1 MSFVKFPFLT
11 EPPPAG
17 SPGKRPGPI
26 RFLLSVHVLSI
37 ALISCAIA
45 FTSGIFIIQLKHETE
60 QQAFATLER
69 RMKIF
74 WQMLSNEGEVGI
86 SRDRLLAGN
95 TVLNGNFEAPD
106 KIKEIFGASATIFMG
121 DSAISTN
128 VLTEKGERA
137 LNVRLT
143 GDLYRAIFKYNRQ
156 FRGEVNISG
165 IPHLAACDPIRAQD
179 GDPVGALY
187 VSIPK
192 REFFAT
198 YERRRTE
205 VILTALLVDI
215 IFVLL
220 SISVIRQRKKH
231 MDALRRSEELYRTLF
246 ESSTEGVLLVTDA
259 VLACN
264 ERACSLLGRER
275 DQIVGQPAAG
285 VLPDAEFDPARCEQG
300 KVIPWKYRRH
310 DGKTIDTEITV
321 CPLQT
326 EAGRAWQ
333 VMVRDITGQ
342 KQATTLLAAEKRA
355 FEMMVQG
362 KPLPA
367 ILSLICCAF
376 EEVCEG
382 ALCSILVTDAEGK
395 RLLQGAAPSLPPEY
409 SAAVHGTRIGQSIGA
424 CGTAAFTG
432 ERVIS
437 GDIATDLNWAKYKDL
452 PLKHGL
458 RACWSTPVLSSERQV
473 LGTFAIYYRAPHQP
487 EPYEIGLV
495 DRASNLASI
504 AIDRTRAREALQDAF
519 LKQQAILD
527 NIPDLV
533 WMKDPEGRFV
543 IVNETFAAA
552 CGLTPSAVAGKSDLD
567 LWPADLANQYQAD
580 DARVLETKEK
590 KRVEEYLE
598 DAAGNRFWIETI
610 KTPIYKDGAVI
621 GTTGIARDIDARKRG
636 EAALRE
642 SEERF
647 HEFFTQNW
655 DAVILLSQDTMEV
668 VDANPATMELF
679 GYQVEELRELGPLRV
694 IGPESLEAFSA
705 LLQDVAEKKD
715 SIIEHAEGVGKDGR
729 KIDISV
735 RARLIRVRQENVVY
749 CSFRD
754 ITERMR
760 LEAEQREVQ
769 SRLIQAN
776 KMTSLGMLVSGIAH
790 EINNPNQYITINA
803 SLMAEIWRHAVPVLD
818 TYLAEHG
825 EFLLKGLPYSQIR
838 DTTPRLIT
846 GIEEGAQRINSIIK
860 SLKEFVRD
868 TSGQNQEEFDLHEVV
883 HAAVMILTHAIHKH
897 TDYFRLDLDEGLP
910 QVMGKPQL
918 IEQVL
923 INLLSNALEA
933 LPGKNKGVTISSRF
947 DAESGLVILS
957 VIDEGKG
964 MERAVLERITEP
976 FYSTRLNEGGTG
988 LGLSISASI
997 IKEHGGTLEFAS
1009 SPGVGTAATITLK
1022 AAGRPVPAD
1031 DAGDV
1036 PADREAGG
1044 DA

>member
-1 MSFVKFPFLT
+1 MSFVTSF
-11 EPPPAG
+11 PPAD
-17 SPGKRPGPI
+17 PANPAKVKRTLLG
-26 RFLLSVHVLSI
+26 RMLLSGHLLSI

-45 FTSGIFIIQLKHETE
+45 FTSITFLVQLRHETE
-60 QQAFATLER
+60 QQAYGVLER
-69 RMKIF
+69 RMQIF
-74 WQMLSNEGEVGI
+74 WQFLKSKGDLSV
-86 SRDRLLAGN
+86 AGGKLMAGSHE
-95 TVLNGNFEAPD
+95 LNNDSEIPD
-106 KIKEIFGASATIFMG
+106 KMREIFGATAAIFLR
-121 DSAISTN
+121 DLPISTSRVTGN
-128 VLTEKGERA
+128 GARTLD
-137 LNVRLT
+137 VRMT
-143 GDLYRAIFKYNRQ
+143 GFPRQAIFRDNRR
-156 FRGEVNISG
+156 FRGEGDIFG
-165 IPHLAACDPIRAQD
+165 IPHITAYDPIRD
-179 GDPVGALY
+179 SNGEPIGALF
-187 VSIPK
+187 VAVPK
-192 REFFAT
+192 SDFLPA
-198 YERRRTE
+198 YNRRKVEIVVAAVMIE
-205 VILTALLVDI
+205 VV
-215 IFVLL
+215 FVLL
-220 SISVIRQRKKH
+220 SISLLRQRKKY
-231 MDALRRSEELYRTLF
+231 MDSLRRSEELYRSLF
-246 ESSTEGVLLVTDA
+246 DSSTEGILLLKDT

-264 ERACSLLGRER
+264 ERACTLFGCGRQ
-275 DQIVGQPAAG
+275 DIVGKRIAE
-285 VLPDAEFDPARCEQG
+285 VLPPLHLDSPAFDKERILQWRYRLPGGKTVDAEIAVRPLE
-300 KVIPWKYRRH
+300 I
-310 DGKTIDTEITV
+310 DGG
-321 CPLQT
+321 P
-326 EAGRAWQ
+326 AWQ
-333 VMVRDITGQ
+333 VMVRDVTDQ
-342 KQATTLLAAEKRA
+342 KLAGTLLAAEKRVL
-355 FEMMVQG
+355 EMMVQG
-362 KPLPA
+362 RPLPEV
-367 ILSLICCAF
+367 LSHICTTLEDLC
-376 EEVCEG
+376 EE
-382 ALCSILVTDAEGK
+382 ALCSILLVDSEGK
-395 RLLQGAAPSLPPEY
+395 HLVKGAAPSLPAEY
-409 SAAVHGTRIGQSIGA
+409 SRAVDGTRIGPSIGG
-424 CGTAAFTG
+424 CGTAAFSG
-432 ERVIS
+432 EVVIS
-437 GDIATDLNWAKYKDL
+437 RDIESDPVWSKYKKL
-452 PLKHGL
+452 PLQNGL
-458 RACWSTPVLSSERQV
+458 RACWSVPIMSTEQKI
-473 LGTFAIYYRAPHQP
+473 LGTFAIYHRSIHDP
-487 EPYEIGLV
+487 EPYEQTMV
-495 DRASNLASI
+495 DRAVNLASV
-504 AIDRTRAREALQDAF
+504 AIQQTRSREALQDAF

-552 CGLTPSAVAGKSDLD
+552 CGLTPSAVVGKIDLD
-567 LWPADLANQYQAD
+567 LWPPDLANQYRAD

-598 DAAGNRFWIETI
+598 DTAGKRYWIETI

-621 GTTGIARDIDARKRG
+621 GTTGTARDIDARKRG

-647 HEFFTQNW
+647 HEFFSQNW

-668 VDANPATMELF
+668 VDANPATVELF
-679 GYQVEELRELGPLRV
+679 GYRVEELRELGPLRV
-694 IGPESLEAFSA
+694 IGPESLMEFSA

-715 SIIEHAEGVGKDGR
+715 SIIEHAEGIGKDGR

-735 RARLIRVRQENVVY
+735 RARLIQVRQENVVY

-838 DTTPRLIT
+838 ETTPRLIT

-947 DAESGLVILS
+947 DEESGLVILS

-1022 AAGRPVPAD
+1022 AAGRPIPVD
-1031 DAGDV
+1031 EAGAV
-1036 PADREAGG
+1036 AADREAGG